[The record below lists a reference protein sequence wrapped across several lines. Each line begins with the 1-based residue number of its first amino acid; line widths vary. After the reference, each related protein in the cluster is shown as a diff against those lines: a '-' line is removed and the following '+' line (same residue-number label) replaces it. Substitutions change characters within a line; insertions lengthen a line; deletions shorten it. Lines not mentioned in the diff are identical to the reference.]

1 MAQRSHGDVLSGPID
16 FYFDFSSPYGYFASV
31 KIDELAAAHDR
42 DVRWRPILLGAA
54 FKVSGAKPL
63 ADQPLR
69 GDYAKHD
76 WQRMA
81 RYMDVPMVLPEKF
94 PLSPVAA
101 ARAFYW
107 AEDRDP
113 LQARLLAKSLFHACF
128 GEGKDISN
136 PESVADI
143 AEALHMDRN
152 NILDALGDDAVKQR
166 LRDETDA
173 AIARGVFGS
182 PYIIVDGEGF
192 WGSDRLWMVKK
203 WLQSG
208 GW

>member
-1 MAQRSHGDVLSGPID
+1 VVTAPID
-16 FYFDFSSPYGYFASV
+16 FYFDFSSPYGYFASL
-31 KIDELAAAHDR
+31 KIDKLAEAHGR
-42 DVRWRPILLGAA
+42 AVRWRPILLGAV
-54 FKVSGAKPL
+54 FKITGAKPL

-81 RYMDVPMVLPEKF
+81 RYMDVPWVLPERF
-94 PLSPVAA
+94 PIPTAAA

-107 AEDRDP
+107 SDDRDP
-113 LQARLLAKSLFHACF
+113 VQARLLAKSLFHAYF
-128 GEGKDISN
+128 GEGRDIGAG
-136 PESVADI
+136 EAVADI
-143 AEALHMDRN
+143 ARALHMDRDEV
-152 NILDALGDDAVKQR
+152 LVALQDDAAKQR

-173 AIARGVFGS
+173 AIERGVFGS
-182 PYIIVDGEGF
+182 PFIIVDGEGF